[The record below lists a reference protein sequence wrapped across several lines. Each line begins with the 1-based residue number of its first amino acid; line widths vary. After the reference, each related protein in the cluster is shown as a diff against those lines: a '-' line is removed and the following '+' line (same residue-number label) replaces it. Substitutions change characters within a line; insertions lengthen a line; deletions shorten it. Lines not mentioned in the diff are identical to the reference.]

1 MTIIKFMKGSF
12 QIFTQIFIK
21 FEKKSSIMLEFF
33 YFFGFDDPPVLD
45 FFISNKLAG
54 ASLRSARSAR
64 SLEGLYVMY
73 FLVIHGSFIGGLGSV
88 WGSYGGHRGS
98 FI

>member
-33 YFFGFDDPPVLD
+33 LFFGFDDPPVLD
-45 FFISNKLAG
+45 FFISNKY
-54 ASLRSARSAR
+54 SSMTEESAILSKCA
-64 SLEGLYVMY
+64 
-73 FLVIHGSFIGGLGSV
+73 
-88 WGSYGGHRGS
+88 
-98 FI
+98 